1 MIITVPYTDIDNVK
15 KEAKFDTD
23 SVMITEENIN
33 NQSMVIATKIAK
45 WSFIYAQYRRMLLL
59 LDAEHTKRLAMQ
71 KQIVMAATGAKYS
84 SETAKMDAV
93 LTYKQGDAYPYAEEE
108 LMYQNKKAELLYYID
123 IVEGSILK
131 ALSMEKDMI
140 VSLGAQM
147 RAGYKATTTTL
158 PNMPESSVLG

>member
-1 MIITVPYTDIDNVK
+1 MIITVPYEDVNNQK

-23 SVMITEENIN
+23 SVMLTEENIN
-33 NQSMVIATKIAK
+33 EKSMVIAQQIAK
-45 WSFIYAQYRRMLLL
+45 WSFVYAQYRRKLILLE
-59 LDAEHTKRLAMQ
+59 AEHTKRLAMQ
-71 KQIVMAATGAKYS
+71 KQIVIAASGVKYT

-123 IVEGSILK
+123 IIDGSILK

-147 RAGYKATTTTL
+147 RAGYKATNTGL
-158 PNMPESSVLG
+158 PNMPESSALG